1 MGVKA
6 SPSSSTSAFLHLLT
20 GFATPP
26 QAHSND
32 LCAEPSQHF
41 CLDLYRR
48 SRIIELHQKVCTSE
62 PEDCVTAFVGVRRCT
77 CERVGRCVG
86 VYLPVFFF
94 TMGYSLFFNCESKK
108 YYLKL
113 KMPKATLWEEN
124 SRPFVEHPHRARI
137 ILCRWENPIIYQVNA
152 WKTIDFMFLIISN
165 QRIWFFPFQN
175 GWHSCSAP
183 DRRVIQAFIDI

>member
-1 MGVKA
+1 MTCALNPHSTFVWTSTGGQELLSYIRKSAQVSQKTA
-6 SPSSSTSAFLHLLT
+6 SQRSWASEGALVSEWEDVS
-20 GFATPP
+20 GFIC
-26 QAHSND
+26 Q
-32 LCAEPSQHF
+32 F
-41 CLDLYRR
+41 
-48 SRIIELHQKVCTSE
+48 
-62 PEDCVTAFVGVRRCT
+62 
-77 CERVGRCVG
+77 
-86 VYLPVFFF
+86 FFF

-175 GWHSCSAP
+175 GWHSCIAP